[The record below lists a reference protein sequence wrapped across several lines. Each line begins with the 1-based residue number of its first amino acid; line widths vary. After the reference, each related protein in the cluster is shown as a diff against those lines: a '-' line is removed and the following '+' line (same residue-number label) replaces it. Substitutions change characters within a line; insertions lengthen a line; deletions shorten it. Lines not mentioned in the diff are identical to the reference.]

1 MVRASAR
8 PRLSLVQSFG
18 IVSLAV
24 VVGLGAVLATVLHVR
39 VQHRALAQSVSL
51 VRTLARADV
60 GPLLPAGQR
69 QRPLPA
75 DSAAQLDRWAKA
87 AGLAT
92 VKLYGA
98 DGTVVYA
105 TDRSLVGRSQGGD
118 TDIRAALAGR
128 TVSDIAQ
135 TSDEAGSPDHM
146 LEVYVPMDRGV
157 FEGYLPYAPV
167 ERDITHDTRTIILV
181 LALGLLALWLA
192 LYRLADRASR
202 ELRHQ
207 ATHDPLT
214 GLPNRVALHDQGERC
229 LAASRREHT
238 LAALLLIDLDRFKE
252 VNDTLGHDHGD
263 ELLVEVSGRLRSA
276 LRRGDVLARLGG
288 DEFAVLTPNLPHR
301 GALGE
306 VATRLH
312 AALIRPFEVRGVAVE
327 LGGSIGIAIHGQH
340 GDDMTTLLRRADVA
354 MYEAKREHT
363 HIETYDAERDPYS
376 ADRLTLLAQLR
387 TAIDGNQLELHFQ
400 PKVRLEGRDVIGV
413 EALVRWNHPERG
425 LLPPVAFLPLAEST
439 GMMADITRW
448 VLDAALAQCAAW
460 REEGIDL
467 PIAVNLAAANVADRS
482 LPDLVA
488 SLLARHGVPGDR
500 LECEISEDT
509 VMADPRRASENLQR
523 LRTLGVRMS
532 LDDFGTGHSSLSYL
546 KRLPLDEVKIDRSF
560 VAGMAD
566 DASDAAI
573 VRSTIDIARH
583 LGLSVVAEGVET
595 EETLGALSDLRCD
608 IAQGYLLS
616 RPMPADEVG
625 DWLAARVQNV

>member
-1 MVRASAR
+1 VRVPAR

-24 VVGLGAVLATVLHVR
+24 VVALGAVLATVLHAR

-60 GPLLPAGQR
+60 GPLLPAGRR
-69 QRPLPA
+69 QGPLPA
-75 DSAAQLDRWAKA
+75 GSAAQLDRWAKA
-87 AGLAT
+87 AGLAA
-92 VKLYGA
+92 VKLYSA
-98 DGTVVYA
+98 DGTIAYA
-105 TDRSLVGRSQGGD
+105 TDRSLVGRSEAAD
-118 TDIRAALAGR
+118 ADIRAALAGR
-128 TVSDIAQ
+128 TRSDIEQQ
-135 TSDEAGSPDHM
+135 TDEVGSPDHM
-146 LEVYVPMDRGV
+146 LEVYVPIASGV

-167 ERDITHDTRTIILV
+167 EREITRDTRTIILV

-214 GLPNRVALHDQGERC
+214 GLPNRVALHEQGARC

-263 ELLVEVSGRLRSA
+263 ELLVEVAERLRGV

-312 AALIRPFEVRGVAVE
+312 AALVRPFEVRSVTVE
-327 LGGSIGIAIHGQH
+327 LGGSIGIAIHGTH
-340 GDDMTTLLRRADVA
+340 GEDMSTLLRRADVA

-363 HIETYDAERDPYS
+363 HIETYDPERDPYS
-376 ADRLTLLAQLR
+376 ADRLTLLAELR
-387 TAIDGNQLELHFQ
+387 TAIDGGELELHFQ
-400 PKVRLEGRDVIGV
+400 PKVRLEGREVIGV
-413 EALVRWNHPERG
+413 EALLRWNHPERG

-439 GMMADITRW
+439 GMMADVTRW

-460 REEGIDL
+460 REAGIDL
-467 PIAVNLAAANVADRS
+467 PVAVNLAAANVADRS
-482 LPDLVA
+482 LPDVVA
-488 SLLARHGVPGDR
+488 SLLARHAVPGDR

-509 VMADPRRASENLQR
+509 VMADPRRTTENLQR
-523 LRTLGVRMS
+523 LRTLGVRMA

-560 VAGMAD
+560 VMGMAN

-608 IAQGYLLS
+608 VAQGYLLS
-616 RPMPADEVG
+616 RPMPADRVG
-625 DWLAARVQNV
+625 DWLAARV

>member
-24 VVGLGAVLATVLHVR
+24 VVALGAVLATVLHKR
-39 VQHRALAQSVSL
+39 VQHRALTQTVSL

-60 GPLLPAGQR
+60 GPLLPAAQR

-75 DSAAQLDRWAKA
+75 DRAASLDRWGKS
-87 AGLAT
+87 AGLAM
-92 VKLYGA
+92 VKLYNA

-105 TDRSLVGRSQGGD
+105 TRRAIIGQSQASDGD
-118 TDIRAALAGR
+118 ISAALAGR
-128 TVSDIAQ
+128 TVSDIEEQ
-135 TSDEAGSPDHM
+135 SSEIGSPDHM
-146 LEVYVPMDRGV
+146 LEVYVPIDGGV

-167 ERDITHDTRTIILV
+167 ERAITRDTRTIVIV
-181 LALGLLALWLA
+181 LALGLLILWLA

-263 ELLVEVSGRLRSA
+263 ELLVEVAQRLRGV

-288 DEFAVLTPNLPHR
+288 DEFAVLAPNLPHR

-312 AALIRPFEVRGVAVE
+312 AALMRPFDVRGVTVE
-327 LGGSIGIAIHGQH
+327 LGGSIGIAVHGSH
-340 GDDMTTLLRRADVA
+340 GGDMSTLLRRADVA

-363 HIETYDAERDPYS
+363 QIETYDAERDPYS
-376 ADRLTLLAQLR
+376 ADRLTLLAELR
-387 TAIDGNQLELHFQ
+387 TAIDADQLELHFQ
-400 PKVRLEGRDVIGV
+400 PKIRLEGRDVIGV
-413 EALVRWNHPERG
+413 EALLRWNHPERG

-467 PIAVNLAAANVADRS
+467 PIAVNLAAANVVDRS
-482 LPDLVA
+482 LPDVVA
-488 SLLARHGVPGDR
+488 GLLARHAVPGDR

-560 VAGMAD
+560 VSGMAD
-566 DASDAAI
+566 DAGDAAI

-608 IAQGYLLS
+608 VAQGYLLS
-616 RPMPADEVG
+616 RPMPAGQVG
-625 DWLAARVQNV
+625 AWLAARAATA